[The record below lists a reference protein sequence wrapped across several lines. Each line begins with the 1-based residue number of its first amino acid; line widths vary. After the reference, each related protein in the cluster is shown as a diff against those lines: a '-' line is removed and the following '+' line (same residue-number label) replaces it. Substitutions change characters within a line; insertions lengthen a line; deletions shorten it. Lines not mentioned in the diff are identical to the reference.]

1 MMGSWYP
8 SISRALAVL
17 VFTVVLGGCNPPVNP
32 RTKVN
37 VLDRGG
43 GVVTVPVTLASLRP
57 VVELALIRPDGGARR
72 ALAWVNMGAP
82 APILSSALYRDLG
95 IDRGHPLAIRIG
107 DVRITVAASAVVDGP
122 GDLDGRDLFSLLFAP
137 RAVEAVLPASVLSH
151 FQTVLDPAART
162 LTLAPPGTLKPIGTP
177 VPVRV
182 DPTTGVATV
191 EARVPEVTVP
201 LVLDCGAPYTWL
213 RGHMVSDWVRAHPD
227 WYREDGAV
235 GRSNL
240 AMADLGLERRGTVI
254 RLPELSVGET
264 TLRDVG
270 ALGTGPL
277 LGRAGEAVLGEV
289 FWDAWQKGAGGPVV
303 GWLGNNVLGD
313 FRLTVDYAAGMTYWH
328 RQRPTDAH
336 DLDGVGLTLARD
348 GDGYMVAAVAERNG
362 ERLVRGAESGD
373 RLVAVDGL
381 PLEGMSP
388 DRALATL
395 SGKPGERRGLNLLDA
410 CGRRNVEAIV
420 SPF

>member
-8 SISRALAVL
+8 LISRATAAL
-17 VFTVVLGGCNPPVNP
+17 VVMAALGGCNAPTNP
-32 RTKVN
+32 RAKVD
-37 VLDRGG
+37 VLDRGAG
-43 GVVTVPVTLASLRP
+43 IVTVPVTLASLRP
-57 VVELALIRPDGGARR
+57 VVELAFTRPDGGERR

-82 APILSSALYRDLG
+82 APVLSKTLYRELG
-95 IDRGHPLAIRIG
+95 MERGHPLAIRVG
-107 DVRITVAASAVVDGP
+107 DVRITVSADAVVDGP

-162 LTLAPPGTLKPIGTP
+162 LTLASPGTLKPIGTP
-177 VPVRV
+177 APVRV

-191 EARVPEVTVP
+191 EAHVPGATVP
-201 LVLDCGAPYTWL
+201 LVLDVGAPYTWL
-213 RGHMVSDWVRAHPD
+213 RGNVVSDWLRAHPD
-227 WYREDGAV
+227 WYRADGAV

-240 AMADLGLERRGTVI
+240 AMAGLGLERCGIVI
-254 RLPELSVGET
+254 RLPELRVGDT

-289 FWDAWQKGAGGPVV
+289 FWDAWQKGTGGPVA

-313 FRLTVDYAAGMTYWH
+313 FRLTVDYAAGMTYWQ
-328 RQRPTDAH
+328 RQRPANAH

-348 GDGYMVAAVAERNG
+348 GDGYTIAAVG
-362 ERLVRGAESGD
+362 EQHGQRVVGGVEPGS

-381 PLEGMSP
+381 SLEGMPP
-388 DRALATL
+388 DRALAVL
-395 SGKPGERRGLNLLDA
+395 SGKPGELHSLVLLDA
-410 CGRRNVEAIV
+410 SGRRTVEAMV